1 MSDQTMPQYELRFQS
16 LVDGQCYAFP
26 CNRAG
31 HVDMDRLSDR
41 VRNDY
46 LFPAPWSGATWLP
59 RPWRVAGCP
68 DDWNACLLVM

>member
-16 LVDGQCYAFP
+16 LVDGQCYVFP

-31 HVDMDRLSDR
+31 HVDMNQLSDR

-46 LFPAPWSGATWLP
+46 LFARALVGRDMASPAMESC
-59 RPWRVAGCP
+59 RMSR
-68 DDWNACLLVM
+68 

>member
-26 CNRAG
+26 CNCAG

-46 LFPAPWSGATWLP
+46 LFARALVGRDMAPPAMESC
-59 RPWRVAGCP
+59 R
-68 DDWNACLLVM
+68 MS